1 MNDRTDPKVDPPS
14 PSPAPKQAGFL
25 SPFNQALADQ
35 ARPIVRRIE
44 ELLPDIEEA
53 FAKGYTRANIVAA
66 LKTEGIDIS
75 VATLSVYLQR
85 LRQRRGRPPSPSA
98 GNNRAPTA
106 PGSETQDSPLADPT
120 LKQSSGGT
128 RS

>member
-1 MNDRTDPKVDPPS
+1 M
-14 PSPAPKQAGFL
+14 

-35 ARPIVRRIE
+35 ARPIVRRLE
-44 ELLPDIEEA
+44 ELLPDIEEGL
-53 FAKGYTRANIVAA
+53 AKGYTRANIVAA

-85 LRQRRGRPPSPSA
+85 LRQRRDRTSA
-98 GNNRAPTA
+98 ALEANALAPTA
-106 PGSETQDSPLADPT
+106 PVSEEIHAEPPIVHSTPMHSSRGS
-120 LKQSSGGT
+120 

>member
-1 MNDRTDPKVDPPS
+1 MNDRTIPKVDPPS
-14 PSPAPKQAGFL
+14 PTPEPKQSGFL

-35 ARPIVRRIE
+35 ARPVVRRIE

-75 VATLSVYLQR
+75 VATLSVYMQR
-85 LRQRRGRPPSPSA
+85 LRQRHGRPSAPSA
-98 GNNRAPTA
+98 GSDLAPTA
-106 PGSETQDSPLADPT
+106 PGSETQDPPRADPT
-120 LKQSSGGT
+120 LKQSFGGT

>member
-14 PSPAPKQAGFL
+14 ALPEPKQAGFL

-35 ARPIVRRIE
+35 ARPVMRRIE

-66 LKTEGIDIS
+66 LKCEGIDIS
-75 VATLSVYLQR
+75 VETLSVYVQR
-85 LRQRRGRPPSPSA
+85 LRQRRGRPPAPSA
-98 GNNRAPTA
+98 GNELAPTA
-106 PGSETQDSPLADPT
+106 PGSGTQDSPLANPT
-120 LKQSSGGT
+120 PKQSFGGT

>member
-1 MNDRTDPKVDPPS
+1 MNDRTNPEVDPPS
-14 PSPAPKQAGFL
+14 PSPVPKQAGFL

-66 LKTEGIDIS
+66 LKTEGIEIS

-85 LRQRRGRPPSPSA
+85 LRQRRGRSPALSV
-98 GNNRAPTA
+98 GNDRAPTA
-106 PGSETQDSPLADPT
+106 PGSGTQDPPPADPT
-120 LKQSSGGT
+120 LKQSFGGT

>member
-1 MNDRTDPKVDPPS
+1 M
-14 PSPAPKQAGFL
+14 

-35 ARPIVRRIE
+35 ARPVMRRIE

-66 LKTEGIDIS
+66 LKCEGIDIS
-75 VATLSVYLQR
+75 VATLSIYVQR
-85 LRQRRGRPPSPSA
+85 LRQRRGRPPAPSA
-98 GNNRAPTA
+98 GNDLAPTA
-106 PGSETQDSPLADPT
+106 PGSGTQDPPLADPT
-120 LKQSSGGT
+120 LKQSFGGT